1 MPRTDLPRRE
11 RSAHIM
17 KASLRFAAALLAAV
31 AALPCAA
38 SESGDVAKLLAEK
51 RCNACHDTKA
61 TLLGPP
67 YVAIAIR
74 HRANAEE
81 MTEVLAR
88 KIIVGGGGSWGAVP
102 MVPNEHV
109 TLEEARAMARW
120 ILALE

>member
-1 MPRTDLPRRE
+1 MS
-11 RSAHIM
+11 RSEGSRLAM
-17 KASLRFAAALLAAV
+17 KTASGIAAALLAFLT
-31 AALPCAA
+31 ALPCAA
-38 SESGDVAKLLAEK
+38 TEPGDVPKLLDEK
-51 RCNACHDTKA
+51 RCNVCHDMKS
-61 TLLGPP
+61 TLLAPP

-74 HRANAEE
+74 HRDSADE

-88 KIIVGGGGSWGAVP
+88 KIIVGGGGSWGLVP